1 MKVDPKKSFFA
12 NKMNRIIIITIL
24 INVVLVVG
32 KLMAG
37 YLANSKALLADG
49 LHSASDVITSI
60 GVIIG
65 MAIARKPRDEEHQY
79 GHERVETIV
88 TFLLAIAL
96 LYTGTKIGLSTI
108 LSVINKEFVAPG
120 MAALFMALASI
131 AIKEFQYQITYKTGK
146 EMNSGAL
153 IADAWHHRSDALSS
167 VAAFIGIGGAKM
179 GYYILDPIAGVIV
192 SLIVIKVGFEIFK
205 ECFQQLIDV
214 SIHLEELEKLK
225 DLILKQRKIY
235 EINDIRTRR
244 HGSKVFVDVRV
255 SVDPDMDIYDGHTV
269 TEEVEDIIRTEV
281 KNVEDVIVHLDPY
294 CCGNKHKNQEL
305 F

>member
-1 MKVDPKKSFFA
+1 MKVDPKKSFFT
-12 NKMNRIIIITIL
+12 NKMNKIIIITIL
-24 INVVLVVG
+24 MNVVLVVG

-37 YLANSKALLADG
+37 YFANSKALLADG

-108 LSVINKEFVAPG
+108 LSVINKEFITPG

-131 AIKEFQYQITYKTGK
+131 AIKEFQYQIIYRTGK
-146 EMNSGAL
+146 EMNSSAL

-167 VAAFIGIGGAKM
+167 VAAFIGIGGARM
-179 GYYILDPIAGVIV
+179 GYIILDPIAGVIV

-225 DLILKQRKIY
+225 SLILKQRKIY

-244 HGSKVFVDVRV
+244 HGSKVFVDIRV
-255 SVDPDMDIYDGHTV
+255 SVDPYMDIYDGHTV

-294 CCGNKHKNQEL
+294 CCRNKHKNKEL